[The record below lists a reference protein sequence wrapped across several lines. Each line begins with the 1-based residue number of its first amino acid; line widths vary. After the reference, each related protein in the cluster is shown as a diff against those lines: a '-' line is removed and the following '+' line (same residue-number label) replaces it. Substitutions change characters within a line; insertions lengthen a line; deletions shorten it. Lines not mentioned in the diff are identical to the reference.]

1 MHILNVMLGKK
12 AGGVEQAAL
21 DYHRA
26 LTGQGHRVTNVTRP
40 GAWADARLDAWG
52 AARLSL
58 PHIAEWDPIAAF
70 RLRRMMARLAPDAVI
85 AHSNR
90 ALGLCLAAS
99 RGRWPVIAVTHNY
112 SIRRV
117 VKADAVLCITRDL
130 CARVVALGVAPDRV
144 FHIPNMVEIEV
155 PVHGPDAHRPPVI
168 GALGRFVE
176 KKGFDCYIDALGLL
190 RRRGIDFRAILG
202 GKGELGEALH
212 ARAVAAGL
220 GDLLA
225 FPGWIEDRDAFYAGI
240 DLFCLPS
247 RHEPF
252 GIVAIE
258 AFAHGVALVSTAS
271 EGPREIVDGEN
282 GVLVPIDD
290 APALA
295 DAIAA
300 LLADDARRQKIAA
313 AGRAAAIECYS
324 MEAGGRRLSDA
335 LRRIIPPPRP
345 PGTCS
350 P

>member
-40 GAWADARLDAWG
+40 GAWVDARLDALG

-58 PHIAEWDPIAAF
+58 PHVAEWDPIAAF

-99 RGRWPVIAVTHNY
+99 RGRWPVLAVTHNY

-130 CARVVALGVAPDRV
+130 CARVADLGVTPARI
-144 FHIPNMVEIEV
+144 FHIPNMVEVDV
-155 PVHGPDAHRPPVI
+155 PVNDPAPHRPPVI
-168 GALGRFVE
+168 GTMGRFVE
-176 KKGFDCYIDALGLL
+176 KKGFDLYIDALAQL
-190 RRRGIDFRAILG
+190 RQRGIDFRAVLG
-202 GKGELGEALH
+202 GKGELGEQLH
-212 ARAVAAGL
+212 ARAIAYGL
-220 GDLLA
+220 GDHLA
-225 FPGWIEDRDAFYAGI
+225 FPGWIEDRDSFYAGLDI
-240 DLFCLPS
+240 FCLPS

-271 EGPREIVDGEN
+271 EGPREIVDGTN
-282 GVLVPIDD
+282 GLLTPLGD
-290 APALA
+290 AGALA
-295 DAIAA
+295 EAMAG
-300 LLADDARRQKIAA
+300 LLADDARRQKTAA
-313 AGRAAAIECYS
+313 AGRAAAVETYS
-324 MEAGGRRLSDA
+324 MEAGGQRLSAA
-335 LRRIIPPPRP
+335 LAALHSAAT
-345 PGTCS
+345 PGNL
-350 P
+350 